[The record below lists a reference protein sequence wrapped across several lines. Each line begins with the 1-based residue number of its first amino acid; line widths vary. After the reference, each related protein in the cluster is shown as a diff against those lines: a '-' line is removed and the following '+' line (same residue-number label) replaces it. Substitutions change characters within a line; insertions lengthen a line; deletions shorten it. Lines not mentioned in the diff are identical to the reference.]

1 MQKKRPHDSIVVL
14 EKANRKMS
22 WHINYQYPFFFSF
35 FFFFKI
41 QVRLQMRRRTL
52 KWTLNLG
59 SKWLNTHVI
68 ITPCSPIT
76 CLTSNCDNDL
86 MCDSEMSKK
95 CWFLDQ
101 INWDLLQHSSS
112 HSKSEIQCI
121 LANTYFFVSLCSL
134 NFNSLEPQQ
143 PRTIKKNNNISGD
156 YAATWYSN
164 KCGERQFCLHR
175 TPFQWDT
182 RDMSTL
188 ED

>member
-1 MQKKRPHDSIVVL
+1 MSIKYLNSSGYCKKK
-14 EKANRKMS
+14 KATWLHCGSGEGKQENELTHKLPIS
-22 WHINYQYPFFFSF
+22 LFFFF

-143 PRTIKKNNNISGD
+143 PRTIKKIII
-156 YAATWYSN
+156 
-164 KCGERQFCLHR
+164 
-175 TPFQWDT
+175 
-182 RDMSTL
+182 
-188 ED
+188 